1 MTDLGTDAP
10 VAADDQDAADLTA
23 EDHLA
28 VETVKEVPGDQDD
41 DLPCPDQDP
50 NVIPRSTID
59 ENGRQL

>member
-1 MTDLGTDAP
+1 MTDLRTDAP
-10 VAADDQDAADLTA
+10 VDADDQDAADLTG
-23 EDHLA
+23 EDHLV
-28 VETVKEVPGDQDD
+28 VETVKEVPDAQDD